1 MNGGPEYYAQFAVLM
16 PQPNLFDLLRVKER
30 LEIDN
35 VRIANH
41 SCIACIQ
48 QESGSTV
55 GANGVS
61 YNCFNTVIDV
71 IAGRADLDR

>member
-30 LEIDN
+30 LEIYDFG
-35 VRIANH
+35 RANI

-48 QESGSTV
+48 QKSGSTV
-55 GANGVS
+55 RANGVS
-61 YNCFNTVIDV
+61 YNGFNSAIDA
-71 IAGRADLDR
+71 IAGRADLDG